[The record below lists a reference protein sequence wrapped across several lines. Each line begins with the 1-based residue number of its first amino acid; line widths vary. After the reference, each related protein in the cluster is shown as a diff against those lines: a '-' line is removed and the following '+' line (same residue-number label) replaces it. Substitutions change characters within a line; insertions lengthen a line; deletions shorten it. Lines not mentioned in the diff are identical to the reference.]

1 MIQAASPAMSEIA
14 SATQQLRLA
23 RSHEPHPLHPGAGEV
38 VRFVSE
44 LQAAHLELGSVLDQN
59 SLPSAEEGAVRR
71 KRKAIDAAIR
81 RQVLLAGRR
90 MGSDREGSMATL
102 NALFRLGHAPD
113 PALNGRFAGDLVS
126 PALFAPLDSFGRLFT
141 RLWLPWLG
149 KRFFSDEQRGDN
161 VFNRSASVVGHLFW
175 PTFSDYRPY
184 LPGLV
189 TAFDFKTYTGPG
201 VHDPDTG
208 TLKLDY
214 SDESNPALLVRQVL
228 DELVQITSGYYLG
241 KAYLTTRDGD
251 YRLAA
256 VFALRQYDLPRNQ
269 KS

>member
-1 MIQAASPAMSEIA
+1 
-14 SATQQLRLA
+14 
-23 RSHEPHPLHPGAGEV
+23 

-44 LQAAHLELGSVLDQN
+44 LQAAHLELGRVLEGN
-59 SLPSAEEGAVRR
+59 SLATAEELSVMR

-90 MGSDREGSMATL
+90 MGSDRKGSIATL
-102 NALFRLGHAPD
+102 NALFRLGGAPN

-161 VFNRSASVVGHLFW
+161 VFNKSASVVGHLFW
-175 PTFSDYRPY
+175 PSFSDYRPY
-184 LPGLV
+184 QPGLV

-201 VHDPDTG
+201 VHDPGTG

-214 SDESNPALLVRQVL
+214 SDASNPALLVRQVL

-256 VFALRQYDLPRNQ
+256 FFALRHYEELRSQ
-269 KS
+269 K